1 MGFLSPIAGDL
12 LLPSQGITYNDLSS
26 CREKAH
32 IQQGTEATWQQF
44 RNVWGKHPCRMRSEA
59 DCPAV
64 TMDPLEQ
71 MEDGSEV
78 NVL

>member
-1 MGFLSPIAGDL
+1 MGLLSPIARDL
-12 LLPSQGITYNDLSS
+12 LLSSQGITHNDFSS
-26 CREKAH
+26 CGEKAH

-44 RNVWGKHPCRMRSEA
+44 RNVWGKHQCRMRSGA
-59 DCPAV
+59 DCLAV